1 MDKVAVDYLKK
12 VGVKSDG
19 SVSSSNYRF
28 PSISCKLRDEDD
40 GENENADGNLIF
52 SLSYFIS
59 DDFSK
64 QSLEFTFQDWYNW
77 KRKEDEEVGTSV
89 SSSSFDNIS
98 RNLGFDFFQYFSIT
112 ETLLTR
118 IYQSRLKGR
127 KAWKKRNFRLPL
139 KKSAVLKAFGVERV
153 SSERIDGGH
162 SFSSPPD
169 LVKVVENI
177 VELDKL
183 MKLCIAKASQD
194 FSYAPFDVYFDCYKK
209 KLKLE
214 RIMNEGNADFEKISI
229 PSTRTNRDKVFKEFA
244 KQVVLLQKNG

>member
-28 PSISCKLRDEDD
+28 PTISCKLR
-40 GENENADGNLIF
+40 NEGGKNEIASNLVF
-52 SLSYFIS
+52 TLSYFIS

-77 KRKEDEEVGTSV
+77 KKGNNEIETFSSV
-89 SSSSFDNIS
+89 VRNIK

-139 KKSAVLKAFGVERV
+139 KKSAVLKAFGVETNGRNAV
-153 SSERIDGGH
+153 SSVQ
-162 SFSSPPD
+162 SPD

-183 MKLCIAKASQD
+183 MNLCVHKACRD

-214 RIMNEGNADFEKISI
+214 RIIGETETIVSVASRI
-229 PSTRTNRDKVFKEFA
+229 NRDKVFKEFA

>member
-1 MDKVAVDYLKK
+1 MDEVAVDYLKK

-28 PSISCKLRDEDD
+28 PSISCKLKEEIVGNDV
-40 GENENADGNLIF
+40 ADNLVF
-52 SLSYFIS
+52 VLSYFIS

-77 KRKEDEEVGTSV
+77 KRKEEIEQGEI
-89 SSSSFDNIS
+89 SSSFDCIK

-127 KAWKKRNFRLPL
+127 KAWKKRNFKLPL
-139 KKSAVLKAFGVERV
+139 KKSAVLKAFGVEMNGRNAV
-153 SSERIDGGH
+153 SSVQ
-162 SFSSPPD
+162 SPD

-177 VELDKL
+177 VELDEVMHKCVL
-183 MKLCIAKASQD
+183 RAARD

-214 RIMNEGNADFEKISI
+214 KMMSEKTSETC
-229 PSTRTNRDKVFKEFA
+229 SFTRTNRDKVFKEFA

>member
-1 MDKVAVDYLKK
+1 MDEVAVDYLKK

-28 PSISCKLRDEDD
+28 PSISCKLRDE
-40 GENENADGNLIF
+40 GENENADSNLIF

-77 KRKEDEEVGTSV
+77 KKGNNEIETFSSV
-89 SSSSFDNIS
+89 VRNIK

-139 KKSAVLKAFGVERV
+139 KKSAVLKAFGVER
-153 SSERIDGGH
+153 IDGGH

-177 VELDKL
+177 VELDEVMHKCVL
-183 MKLCIAKASQD
+183 RAAQD

>member
-40 GENENADGNLIF
+40 GGKNEIASNLVF
-52 SLSYFIS
+52 TLSYFIS

-77 KRKEDEEVGTSV
+77 KRGEEIENEVSV
-89 SSSSFDNIS
+89 SSFDTIK

-139 KKSAVLKAFGVERV
+139 KKSAALKAFGVERV

-169 LVKVVENI
+169 LVMVVENI
-177 VELDKL
+177 VELDEVMHKCVL
-183 MKLCIAKASQD
+183 RAARD

-214 RIMNEGNADFEKISI
+214 KMMSEKGTNERNDISLVRHRI
-229 PSTRTNRDKVFKEFA
+229 NRDKVFKEFA

>member
-19 SVSSSNYRF
+19 TISSSNYRF
-28 PSISCKLRDEDD
+28 PTISCKLRDE
-40 GENENADGNLIF
+40 GEIEKSTGCRVSDNLIF

-77 KRKEDEEVGTSV
+77 KRGEEIENEVSV
-89 SSSSFDNIS
+89 SSFDSIK

-127 KAWKKRNFRLPL
+127 KAWKKRNFRLSL
-139 KKSAVLKAFGVERV
+139 KKSAVLKAFGVETNGRNAV
-153 SSERIDGGH
+153 SSVQ
-162 SFSSPPD
+162 SPD

-183 MKLCIAKASQD
+183 MNLCVHKAAQD

-214 RIMNEGNADFEKISI
+214 RIIGGTETIVSVASRI
-229 PSTRTNRDKVFKEFA
+229 NRDKVFKEFA

>member
-28 PSISCKLRDEDD
+28 PTISCKLRDD
-40 GENENADGNLIF
+40 GGKNEIASNLVF
-52 SLSYFIS
+52 TLSYFIS

-77 KRKEDEEVGTSV
+77 KKGNNEIETFSSV
-89 SSSSFDNIS
+89 VNCIK

-139 KKSAVLKAFGVERV
+139 KKSAVLKAFGVEKT
-153 SSERIDGGH
+153 SGTC
-162 SFSSPPD
+162 SFAQSPD

-177 VELDKL
+177 VELDEVMHKCVL
-183 MKLCIAKASQD
+183 RAARD

-214 RIMNEGNADFEKISI
+214 RIIGGTETIVSVASRI
-229 PSTRTNRDKVFKEFA
+229 NRDKVFKEFA
-244 KQVVLLQKNG
+244 KQVVELQKGR

>member
-40 GENENADGNLIF
+40 GNQIGNNLIF
-52 SLSYFIS
+52 VLSYFIS

-77 KRKEDEEVGTSV
+77 KRKEDEEVGT
-89 SSSSFDNIS
+89 SSFDNIS

-153 SSERIDGGH
+153 SSERIDGGR
-162 SFSSPPD
+162 PLD
-169 LVKVVENI
+169 YVKTVENI
-177 VELDKL
+177 VELDEVMHKCVL
-183 MKLCIAKASQD
+183 RASQD

-244 KQVVLLQKNG
+244 KQVLSLQKGR

>member
-28 PSISCKLRDEDD
+28 PSISCKLRDE

-77 KRKEDEEVGTSV
+77 KKGNNENETFSSV
-89 SSSSFDNIS
+89 VRNIK

-139 KKSAVLKAFGVERV
+139 KKSAVLKAFGVEKV
-153 SSERIDGGH
+153 NEKTSETC
-162 SFSSPPD
+162 SFTRSPD

-183 MKLCIAKASQD
+183 MNLCVHKACRD